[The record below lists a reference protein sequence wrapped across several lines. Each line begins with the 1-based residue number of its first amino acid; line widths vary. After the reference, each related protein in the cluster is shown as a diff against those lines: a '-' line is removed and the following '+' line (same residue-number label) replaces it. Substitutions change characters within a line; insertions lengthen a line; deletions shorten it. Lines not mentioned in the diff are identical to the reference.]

1 VIFGFELA
9 LGVGDGN
16 CTLLSIHP
24 SSTGHLV
31 YTGASYWDGAAS
43 IIPRRIEPSELDPD
57 MRALIAE
64 GLIREVRPEETQ
76 ARNSATFDSEFIYM
90 LQHSSLRRFL
100 TVSEERMPPPAELQ
114 WSRVHQE
121 KASRK
126 LFDEMR
132 MMGLAY
138 RLERGWWQVEERTA
152 GMYMAYLAGSICR
165 DNPDLF
171 PVTDTHRSLS
181 DLTVPQ
187 DYHDEPLPRDYR
199 GELLPRDYRGELLQ
213 SLKCVA
219 IRRAL
224 PAPSGP
230 ISPSELVSFKRAHE
244 GQLRNLHNYLN
255 NALSEMAAIPNEELR
270 KDLTDNVINNI
281 SDEVRV
287 LSDQM
292 SKKWSK
298 IVLNGVAAV
307 VLTGLGV
314 GAIVASGGAALG
326 IGLGVAAAAGS
337 QGAYG
342 WQFARGIRFQR
353 TALDKPLAYAAL
365 VKAL

>member
-1 VIFGFELA
+1 
-9 LGVGDGN
+9 
-16 CTLLSIHP
+16 
-24 SSTGHLV
+24 
-31 YTGASYWDGAAS
+31 
-43 IIPRRIEPSELDPD
+43 
-57 MRALIAE
+57 
-64 GLIREVRPEETQ
+64 
-76 ARNSATFDSEFIYM
+76 
-90 LQHSSLRRFL
+90 
-100 TVSEERMPPPAELQ
+100 
-114 WSRVHQE
+114 
-121 KASRK
+121 
-126 LFDEMR
+126 
-132 MMGLAY
+132 
-138 RLERGWWQVEERTA
+138 
-152 GMYMAYLAGSICR
+152 
-165 DNPDLF
+165 
-171 PVTDTHRSLS
+171 
-181 DLTVPQ
+181 
-187 DYHDEPLPRDYR
+187 
-199 GELLPRDYRGELLQ
+199 
-213 SLKCVA
+213 
-219 IRRAL
+219 
-224 PAPSGP
+224 
-230 ISPSELVSFKRAHE
+230 
-244 GQLRNLHNYLN
+244 
-255 NALSEMAAIPNEELR
+255 MAAIPNEELR